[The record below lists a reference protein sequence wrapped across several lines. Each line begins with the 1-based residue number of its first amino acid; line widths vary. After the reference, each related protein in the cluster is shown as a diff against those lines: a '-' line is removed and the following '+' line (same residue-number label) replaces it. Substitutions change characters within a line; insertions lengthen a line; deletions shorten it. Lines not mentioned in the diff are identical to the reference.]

1 MKNKALAWTGILAIS
16 SGLLTATVAPT
27 VQAADK
33 DRNSVMKYR
42 NLFMETKGKH
52 NQAIKLLV
60 KSKVSYSHIV
70 THAEALAGMADDM
83 LMLFPAN
90 SMGGKSRALDTIWDK
105 DGKLTPDFVAQAE
118 LMKTESK
125 KMVDVAKAGNY
136 KAIKKQLGILA
147 NKGCRGC
154 HTKYRGDDKK

>member
-1 MKNKALAWTGILAIS
+1 MKNKALAWTSILAIS
-16 SGLLTATVAPT
+16 GGLLAASIVPLA
-27 VQAADK
+27 QAADK
-33 DRNSVMKYR
+33 NRDDVMKYR
-42 NLFMETKGKH
+42 HLFMETKGKH

-70 THAEALAGMADDM
+70 THAEALAAMADDM

-90 SMGGKSRALDTIWDK
+90 SFSGKSRALSSIWDK
-105 DGKLTPDFVAQAE
+105 DGKLASDFVAQAE
-118 LMKTESK
+118 LMKVESK

-154 HTKYRGDDKK
+154 HTKYRGDDNN